1 MLSDSCMIADGTVLG
16 TNFWVRFAVFE
27 NGKMRVQITM
37 FLTHSL
43 NYRRQRHL
51 AARQRPLAA
60 KHKNAK
66 TKRLPYEIWKN
77 KNAIRLRIFSHIL
90 YYLLRFEQKK
100 LLPIVKQPNPSPPK
114 KEKRYSS

>member
-1 MLSDSCMIADGTVLG
+1 
-16 TNFWVRFAVFE
+16 
-27 NGKMRVQITM
+27 M

-60 KHKNAK
+60 KHKNAE

-90 YYLLRFEQKK
+90 YYLLRFEQKNF
-100 LLPIVKQPNPSPPK
+100 LAARGLW
-114 KEKRYSS
+114 RAARGRWRL